1 MRYIQN
7 IKMYYEYQG
16 RFQMTEEDLLREL
29 AVKIIRDIPISEL
42 SRIIHFRK
50 TDPLS
55 KAVQDKIKDWKT
67 SDEERLFL
75 MSLHREMVILYE
87 AELKL

>member
-1 MRYIQN
+1 MRHQVS
-7 IKMYYEYQG
+7 IKISQELQG
-16 RFQMTEEDLLREL
+16 KYRTAEEDLLREL

-55 KAVQDKIKDWKT
+55 RTVKDKIQDNKT
-67 SDEERLFL
+67 SAEERLFL
-75 MSLHREMVILYE
+75 LGLTRDRVILYE